1 MKDMEFIAKQYNR
14 FMQMS
19 VQSANLPDEQ
29 AMEIADL
36 YPDWNP
42 SCRFLSSIIF
52 HCLSTPFI
60 R

>member
-19 VQSANLPDEQ
+19 VQSANLPDDQ

-36 YPDWNP
+36 IPIG
-42 SCRFLSSIIF
+42 FQ
-52 HCLSTPFI
+52 
-60 R
+60 